1 MANAFYSIELRFI
14 RTMLRKRCNN
24 LEAKMSLVDW
34 KRIVIKVGSA
44 LIAPNQNGCSSHF
57 LLGIAQFIVR
67 CKSMGIEVVLVS
79 SGSVAAGSHLF
90 ADDEEMSSKKTTAVK
105 KAMAAAGQTE
115 MMATWDRLFDFPTA
129 QILVTHGDLRDRER
143 YVSIKE
149 TIFSLLD
156 HGILPILNENDTV
169 TTDKL
174 KVGDNDNL
182 SAMVA
187 AAADADTL
195 IICSDVDGLYD
206 SNPHENPNAQLLSSV
221 PIINDQI
228 IAMAGDATS
237 AVGTGG
243 MKTKIQAAKK
253 AVAHGIDTYIINGF
267 TEQSFN
273 SLLAG
278 NNPGTHFSP
287 DKTPMKEHLH
297 WMTHTST
304 AQGEVV
310 VENDFNHGLVNDS
323 ELLTS
328 GEIIAVNGNF
338 SEGDTILVRKDN
350 GIKLAKARSNYSSCL
365 LSFIAEQEQQ
375 VFAGTLQDT
384 TGPIISDNNIALLEE
399 K

>member
-1 MANAFYSIELRFI
+1 MNPVS
-14 RTMLRKRCNN
+14 
-24 LEAKMSLVDW
+24 W
-34 KRIVIKVGSA
+34 KRVVIKVGSA
-44 LIAPNQNGCSSHF
+44 LIAPNQNGCSSRY

-79 SGSVAAGSHLF
+79 SGSVAAGAHLF
-90 ADDEEMSSKKTTAVK
+90 TKEEDTGKKPSIAVK
-105 KAMAAAGQTE
+105 KAMAAAGQSE
-115 MMATWDRLFDFPTA
+115 MMGTWDRLFDFPTA

-149 TIFSLLD
+149 TIFSLLEN
-156 HGILPILNENDTV
+156 GILPILNENDTV

-195 IICSDVDGLYD
+195 IICSDIDGLYD
-206 SNPHENPNAQLLSSV
+206 SNPHENPDAKLLSEV
-221 PIINDQI
+221 PVIDDKIF
-228 IAMAGDATS
+228 AMAGDATS
-237 AVGTGG
+237 SVGTGG

-267 TEQSFN
+267 AEQAFN
-273 SLLAG
+273 ALLAG

-287 DKTPMKEHLH
+287 DKTPMNEHLH

-310 VENDFNHGLVNDS
+310 VENDFNTELEDAS

-328 GEIIAVNGNF
+328 DEIIAVNGDF
-338 SEGDTILVRKDN
+338 AVGDTILVRKDD
-350 GIKLAKARSNYSSCL
+350 GTHLAKAKSNYSSCL
-365 LSFIAEQEQQ
+365 LSFIAEQDDHGFDSQ
-375 VFAGTLQDT
+375 LQNT
-384 TGPIISDNNIALLEE
+384 TGPIISDNNIAVLEE